1 MNTKGRVLI
10 IDDERIIRNLFQ
22 RLLSRKGYDFHS
34 AEDGKTGL
42 KAIEDLQ
49 PDLVFVDLKMPGM
62 DGMEV
67 LKKAKEINSDLPIII
82 LTGHGDL
89 DSAVQ
94 AVKLGA
100 YDFIRKPI
108 EDLEALLIEVDRA
121 IESHKL
127 TKRNT
132 ALTEELKIINVDLE
146 NKVKQRTTDLTETLS
161 ELKHAQAKINEEI
174 KTVSIIQQG
183 LLPESPPKREGLDTA
198 AIYLASSA
206 VGGDYYDYIDI
217 GDDKFAIVIAD
228 VSGHGLAAG
237 FVMTM
242 VKIMLLYLNK
252 QKMPLKETVETVNDI
267 LSSHIPTNN
276 FVTMIYGIL
285 DLKALTFT
293 FINAGHDPLIKINP
307 ASKELRKFEA
317 RSIFLGIDPDT
328 TFSVETI
335 NLEKNEK
342 LIFYTDGIVEAIS
355 SNEEE
360 FGEKRLNEIIT
371 NNASLSPTDLITE
384 IISALATHC
393 QGTAYAD
400 DITLIVLSLT

>member
-10 IDDERIIRNLFQ
+10 IDDEKIIRNLFQ

-34 AEDGKTGL
+34 AENGRAGL

-49 PDLVFVDLKMPGM
+49 PDIVFVDLKMPGI

-67 LKKAKEINSDLPIII
+67 LKRVKKINSDLPVII

-108 EDLEALLIEVDRA
+108 ENLEVLLIEIDQA
-121 IESHKL
+121 IANHAL
-127 TKRNT
+127 TKRNK
-132 ALTEELKIINVDLE
+132 ALTEELRVTNKDLE
-146 NKVKQRTTDLTETLS
+146 KKIEKRTMHLKEALD
-161 ELKHAQAKINEEI
+161 ELKLAQARINEEI
-174 KTVSIIQQG
+174 KMVSVVQQG
-183 LLPESPPKREGLDTA
+183 LLPESPPKRKGLDTA

-242 VKIMLLYLNK
+242 VKIMLLHLTK
-252 QKMPLKETVETVNDI
+252 KKVPLKKTVETVNDI

-307 ASKELRKFEA
+307 ASKELQKFEA
-317 RSIFLGIDPDT
+317 RSTFLGIDPDT
-328 TFSVETI
+328 TFSEEVI

-355 SNEEE
+355 STEEA

-371 NNASLSPTDLITE
+371 NNASLSSTDLITE

-393 QGTAYAD
+393 QGTTYAD